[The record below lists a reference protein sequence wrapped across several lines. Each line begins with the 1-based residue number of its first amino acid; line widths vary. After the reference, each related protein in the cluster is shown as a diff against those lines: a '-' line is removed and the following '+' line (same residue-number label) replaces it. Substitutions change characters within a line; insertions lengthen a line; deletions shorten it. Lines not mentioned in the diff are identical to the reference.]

1 MQNTSR
7 REFLKAAAASLAAAN
22 MSNAVLG
29 TQQDSSAG
37 IPTRLLGRTGERV
50 SIVGIG
56 GAHIGA
62 PEDQEAIAIMHEA
75 IDQGM
80 TFFDN
85 AWDYGDGRSEQLM
98 GRALATGGRRQK
110 VFLMTKNCNRD
121 YKGSMQHLEESLRR
135 LKTDYLDLWQ
145 FHEINFED
153 APERVFSEGGM
164 KAALEAKKSG
174 KVRFIGFTGHKDI
187 DLHNEM
193 LKRSDEWDTC
203 QMPINILDAHYRS
216 FQKNIVPVCNKRNIG
231 VIGMKALAGGRI
243 PEQLGLD
250 AAFCR
255 RFALSLPIS
264 TLVCGIRSRENLL
277 QDLAVA
283 RNFAPMKEQ
292 ELAEFIASTE
302 TAGRTGEHE
311 LFKTTNRYDGRYHRT
326 QHGV

>member
-1 MQNTSR
+1 
-7 REFLKAAAASLAAAN
+7 
-22 MSNAVLG
+22 
-29 TQQDSSAG
+29 
-37 IPTRLLGRTGERV
+37 
-50 SIVGIG
+50 
-56 GAHIGA
+56 
-62 PEDQEAIAIMHEA
+62 MHEA

-216 FQKNIVPVCNKRNIG
+216 FQKNIVPVCNKRNMG
-231 VIGMKALAGGRI
+231 VIGMKGLGRRQNPRTTRARRGVLPTLRLVSTDQYSRVRNSLTRKFATGFGGRQKLRTN
-243 PEQLGLD
+243 ERAGTSGLHRQHRD
-250 AAFCR
+250 RWSHR
-255 RFALSLPIS
+255 RARTIQDDESL
-264 TLVCGIRSRENLL
+264 
-277 QDLAVA
+277 
-283 RNFAPMKEQ
+283 
-292 ELAEFIASTE
+292 
-302 TAGRTGEHE
+302 
-311 LFKTTNRYDGRYHRT
+311 
-326 QHGV
+326 